1 MLDRESDVELIVAVK
16 VEKDRPKVRQWPMS
30 NPVSLRLYNVLGT
43 TFDDDATTDALQ
55 TLSELYATPAVNSK
69 DISNDVLDDE
79 DDGSVHQSALLQETV
94 PSESAARARKNLRRD
109 MENKL
114 TEGSR
119 QFLKAFAEVDQVC
132 VFRRLVSYGMFSQV
146 AVLNSAYRNWTNC
159 RSMSPLCALIVIRL
173 RHSCS

>member
-1 MLDRESDVELIVAVK
+1 MLDHESDIELIVAVK
-16 VEKDRPKVRQWPMS
+16 VEKDRPKVHQWPMS

-55 TLSELYATPAVNSK
+55 TLSELYATPAANSK
-69 DISNDVLDDE
+69 DISNDVLDDEDDE

-94 PSESAARARKNLRRD
+94 PGESAARARKNLRRD

-132 VFRRLVSYGMFSQV
+132 VFQRLVSYGMFS
-146 AVLNSAYRNWTNC
+146 
-159 RSMSPLCALIVIRL
+159 
-173 RHSCS
+173 